1 MHRPGLEDTP
11 GLGLAASRDSL
22 DTEAAAAVAP
32 HLVCSDPRPAPAPA
46 PARSSELASILQR
59 GPGQYILEKRQ
70 ETEIRSSVCEL
81 EEAFRSPSSIKQSVI
96 VQPPT
101 SSSTCPTSCLDS
113 ASTSHQSP
121 ARQPRKRKLPPQNV
135 ASAES
140 QNSQDPQNSQDL
152 QNSHNSQNSTAG
164 FSQLAALVPGLA
176 EGGSIKVSKAA
187 QLMKAADHIRGLKT
201 ENQNLEEEIELLQ
214 ASNQDL
220 LDNILSF
227 QTQLANNGK
236 SRNTILNLPCL
247 FSIVSPC
254 PWPGCPGPPSSGT
267 LEDLFS
273 LHVRASS
280 LHNWKYWVF
289 SQVLQPLVTSYE
301 KWVQI

>member
-32 HLVCSDPRPAPAPA
+32 HLVCSDPRPAPA

-96 VQPPT
+96 VQPP
-101 SSSTCPTSCLDS
+101 STCLDS

-121 ARQPRKRKLPPQNV
+121 AARQPRKRKLPPQNV
-135 ASAES
+135 AAAES
-140 QNSQDPQNSQDL
+140 QNSQNSQ
-152 QNSHNSQNSTAG
+152 NFQNSTAG

-236 SRNTILNLPCL
+236 SRNAIRYPPCVSKCVL
-247 FSIVSPC
+247 SISVS
-254 PWPGCPGPPSSGT
+254 PGCPGPPSFGT
-267 LEDLFS
+267 LEDMFS

-289 SQVLQPLVTSYE
+289 AQLLQPLVTSYE
-301 KWVQI
+301 RWVHTL

>member
-1 MHRPGLEDTP
+1 M
-11 GLGLAASRDSL
+11 
-22 DTEAAAAVAP
+22 AP
-32 HLVCSDPRPAPAPA
+32 HLVCSDPRPAPA

-96 VQPPT
+96 VQPP
-101 SSSTCPTSCLDS
+101 STSCLDS

-121 ARQPRKRKLPPQNV
+121 AARQPRKRKLPPQNV
-135 ASAES
+135 TAAES
-140 QNSQDPQNSQDL
+140 QNTQNSQ
-152 QNSHNSQNSTAG
+152 NFQNSTAG

-236 SRNTILNLPCL
+236 SRNTILYPPCVL
-247 FSIVSPC
+247 SISVSLRRL
-254 PWPGCPGPPSSGT
+254 PGPGQLRHPGGHVQPARAGELAAQ
-267 LEDLFS
+267 LE
-273 LHVRASS
+273 
-280 LHNWKYWVF
+280 
-289 SQVLQPLVTSYE
+289 VLGVCPAPAAPGHQLREVG
-301 KWVQI
+301 VV

>member
-11 GLGLAASRDSL
+11 GLGLATTRDSL

-32 HLVCSDPRPAPAPA
+32 HLVCSNTRPAPAPA

-96 VQPPT
+96 VQPP
-101 SSSTCPTSCLDS
+101 SSCMDS

-121 ARQPRKRKLPPQNV
+121 AARQPRKRKLPPQNT
-135 ASAES
+135 
-140 QNSQDPQNSQDL
+140 QNSQNP
-152 QNSHNSQNSTAG
+152 QNSTAG

-236 SRNTILNLPCL
+236 SRNTILYLPCVL
-247 FSIVSPC
+247 SISVSLPRL
-254 PWPGCPGPPSSGT
+254 PGPAQLRHPGGHVQPARAGELAAQ
-267 LEDLFS
+267 LEVLG
-273 LHVRASS
+273 VRPAPAAPGHQ
-280 LHNWKYWVF
+280 LREVGAHI
-289 SQVLQPLVTSYE
+289 VT
-301 KWVQI
+301 

>member
-11 GLGLAASRDSL
+11 GLGLATTRDSL

-32 HLVCSDPRPAPAPA
+32 HLVCSDPRPAPA

-81 EEAFRSPSSIKQSVI
+81 EEAFRSPSSIQQSVI
-96 VQPPT
+96 VQPP
-101 SSSTCPTSCLDS
+101 SSCMDS

-121 ARQPRKRKLPPQNV
+121 AARQPRKRKLPPQNV
-135 ASAES
+135 AAAES
-140 QNSQDPQNSQDL
+140 QNTQNSQNS
-152 QNSHNSQNSTAG
+152 QNFQNSTAG

-236 SRNTILNLPCL
+236 SRSMNTILYLPCVL
-247 FSIVSPC
+247 SPC
-254 PWPGCPGPPSSGT
+254 PCPGCPGAASSCT

-289 SQVLQPLVTSYE
+289 AQLLQPLVTSYE
-301 KWVQI
+301 RWV

>member
-32 HLVCSDPRPAPAPA
+32 HLVCSDTRPA

-140 QNSQDPQNSQDL
+140 QNSQDPQNSQ
-152 QNSHNSQNSTAG
+152 NSQNSTAG

-236 SRNTILNLPCL
+236 SRNTIHHVYCLSRCPC
-247 FSIVSPC
+247 
-254 PWPGCPGPPSSGT
+254 PGCPGPPSSGT

-289 SQVLQPLVTSYE
+289 AQVLQPLVTSYE

>member
-11 GLGLAASRDSL
+11 GLGLATTRDSL

-32 HLVCSDPRPAPAPA
+32 HLVCSDPRPAPA

-96 VQPPT
+96 VQPP
-101 SSSTCPTSCLDS
+101 STSCLDS

-121 ARQPRKRKLPPQNV
+121 AARQPRKRKLPQQNV
-135 ASAES
+135 AAAES
-140 QNSQDPQNSQDL
+140 QNSQNSQ
-152 QNSHNSQNSTAG
+152 NFQNSTAG

-236 SRNTILNLPCL
+236 SRNTILYPPCVL
-247 FSIVSPC
+247 SISVSLRRL
-254 PWPGCPGPPSSGT
+254 PGPGQLRHPGGHVQPARAGELAAQ
-267 LEDLFS
+267 LE
-273 LHVRASS
+273 
-280 LHNWKYWVF
+280 
-289 SQVLQPLVTSYE
+289 VLGVCPAPAAPGHQLREVG
-301 KWVQI
+301 VV

>member
-11 GLGLAASRDSL
+11 GLGLAATRDSL

-32 HLVCSDPRPAPAPA
+32 HLVCSDPRPAPA

-96 VQPPT
+96 VQPP
-101 SSSTCPTSCLDS
+101 STSCLDS

-121 ARQPRKRKLPPQNV
+121 AARQPRKRKLPQQNV
-135 ASAES
+135 AAAES
-140 QNSQDPQNSQDL
+140 QNSQNSQ
-152 QNSHNSQNSTAG
+152 NFQNSTAG

-236 SRNTILNLPCL
+236 SRNTILYLPCL
-247 FSIVSPC
+247 CIVSVSLPRL
-254 PWPGCPGPPSSGT
+254 PGPGQLRHPGGHVQPARAGELAAQ
-267 LEDLFS
+267 LEVLG
-273 LHVRASS
+273 VRPAPAAPGHQ
-280 LHNWKYWVF
+280 LREVG
-289 SQVLQPLVTSYE
+289 VV
-301 KWVQI
+301 

>member
-11 GLGLAASRDSL
+11 GLGLATTRDSL

-32 HLVCSDPRPAPAPA
+32 HLVCSDPRPAPA

-96 VQPPT
+96 VQPP
-101 SSSTCPTSCLDS
+101 STSCLDS

-121 ARQPRKRKLPPQNV
+121 AARQPRKRKLPPQNV
-135 ASAES
+135 AAAES
-140 QNSQDPQNSQDL
+140 QNSQNSQ
-152 QNSHNSQNSTAG
+152 NFQNSTAG

-236 SRNTILNLPCL
+236 SRNTILYLPCVL
-247 FSIVSPC
+247 SPC
-254 PWPGCPGPPSSGT
+254 PCAGCPGPASSGT
-267 LEDLFS
+267 LEDMFS

-289 SQVLQPLVTSYE
+289 AQLLQPLVTSYE
-301 KWVQI
+301 RWVQTL

>member
-32 HLVCSDPRPAPAPA
+32 HLVCSDTRPAPA

-113 ASTSHQSP
+113 ASTSHQSTA

-135 ASAES
+135 ASTES
-140 QNSQDPQNSQDL
+140 QNPQDPQNP
-152 QNSHNSQNSTAG
+152 QNSTAG

-236 SRNTILNLPCL
+236 SRNTILNPPCL
-247 FSIVSPC
+247 FSIVYLGVPAQAARARPAPA
-254 PWPGCPGPPSSGT
+254 PWRTCS
-267 LEDLFS
+267 
-273 LHVRASS
+273 AS
-280 LHNWKYWVF
+280 
-289 SQVLQPLVTSYE
+289 T
-301 KWVQI
+301 

>member
-32 HLVCSDPRPAPAPA
+32 HLVCSDTRPAPA

-140 QNSQDPQNSQDL
+140 QNSQDPQNS
-152 QNSHNSQNSTAG
+152 HNSQNSTAG

-236 SRNTILNLPCL
+236 SRNTIHYPPCL
-247 FSIVSPC
+247 FSIVYLRVPAQAARARPAPA
-254 PWPGCPGPPSSGT
+254 PWRTCS
-267 LEDLFS
+267 
-273 LHVRASS
+273 AS
-280 LHNWKYWVF
+280 
-289 SQVLQPLVTSYE
+289 T
-301 KWVQI
+301 

>member
-32 HLVCSDPRPAPAPA
+32 HLVCSDTRPAPAPA

-140 QNSQDPQNSQDL
+140 QNSQDPQNS
-152 QNSHNSQNSTAG
+152 HNSQNSTAG

-236 SRNTILNLPCL
+236 SRNTILNPPCL
-247 FSIVSPC
+247 FSIVYLRVPAQAARARPAPA
-254 PWPGCPGPPSSGT
+254 PWRTCS
-267 LEDLFS
+267 
-273 LHVRASS
+273 AS
-280 LHNWKYWVF
+280 
-289 SQVLQPLVTSYE
+289 T
-301 KWVQI
+301 

>member
-11 GLGLAASRDSL
+11 GLGLAATRDSL

-32 HLVCSDPRPAPAPA
+32 HLVCSDPAPA

-96 VQPPT
+96 VQPP
-101 SSSTCPTSCLDS
+101 STSCLDS

-121 ARQPRKRKLPPQNV
+121 AARQPRKRKLPPQNV
-135 ASAES
+135 VAES
-140 QNSQDPQNSQDL
+140 QNP
-152 QNSHNSQNSTAG
+152 QNSHNPQNPQNSTAG

-236 SRNTILNLPCL
+236 SRNTILYLPCVL
-247 FSIVSPC
+247 SISVSLPRL
-254 PWPGCPGPPSSGT
+254 PGPAQLRHPGGHVQPPRAGELAAQLEVLGVRSAAAAPGHQLREVGAQCTYCNRVSS
-267 LEDLFS
+267 
-273 LHVRASS
+273 
-280 LHNWKYWVF
+280 
-289 SQVLQPLVTSYE
+289 
-301 KWVQI
+301 

>member
-32 HLVCSDPRPAPAPA
+32 HLVCSDTRPA

-140 QNSQDPQNSQDL
+140 QNSQDPQNS
-152 QNSHNSQNSTAG
+152 HNSQNSTAG

-236 SRNTILNLPCL
+236 SRNTILNPPCL
-247 FSIVSPC
+247 FSIVYLRVPAQAARARPAPA
-254 PWPGCPGPPSSGT
+254 PWRTCS
-267 LEDLFS
+267 
-273 LHVRASS
+273 AS
-280 LHNWKYWVF
+280 
-289 SQVLQPLVTSYE
+289 T
-301 KWVQI
+301 

>member
-11 GLGLAASRDSL
+11 GLGLATTRDSL

-32 HLVCSDPRPAPAPA
+32 HLVCSDPRPAPA

-96 VQPPT
+96 VQPP
-101 SSSTCPTSCLDS
+101 STSCLDS

-121 ARQPRKRKLPPQNV
+121 AARQPRKRKLPPQNV
-135 ASAES
+135 TAAES
-140 QNSQDPQNSQDL
+140 QNSQNSQ
-152 QNSHNSQNSTAG
+152 NFQNSTAG

-201 ENQNLEEEIELLQ
+201 ENQILEEEILMLQ
-214 ASNQDL
+214 ASNNDL
-220 LDNILSF
+220 LNNILSF
-227 QTQLANNGK
+227 QTQLGHNGK
-236 SRNTILNLPCL
+236 SRNTMLCCYI
-247 FSIVSPC
+247 
-254 PWPGCPGPPSSGT
+254 
-267 LEDLFS
+267 
-273 LHVRASS
+273 
-280 LHNWKYWVF
+280 
-289 SQVLQPLVTSYE
+289 
-301 KWVQI
+301 

>member
-11 GLGLAASRDSL
+11 GLGLATTRDSL

-32 HLVCSDPRPAPAPA
+32 HLVCSDPRPAPA

-96 VQPPT
+96 VQPP
-101 SSSTCPTSCLDS
+101 SSSTSCLDS

-121 ARQPRKRKLPPQNV
+121 AARQPRKRKLPPQNV

-140 QNSQDPQNSQDL
+140 QNSQNSQ
-152 QNSHNSQNSTAG
+152 NFQNSTAG

-236 SRNTILNLPCL
+236 SRNTILYLPCVL
-247 FSIVSPC
+247 SISVSLRRL
-254 PWPGCPGPPSSGT
+254 PGPGQLRHPGGHVQPARAGELAAQ
-267 LEDLFS
+267 LEVLG
-273 LHVRASS
+273 VRPAPAAPGHQ
-280 LHNWKYWVF
+280 LREVG
-289 SQVLQPLVTSYE
+289 VDIVT
-301 KWVQI
+301 

>member
-11 GLGLAASRDSL
+11 GLGLATTRDSL

-32 HLVCSDPRPAPAPA
+32 HLVCSDPRPAPA

-96 VQPPT
+96 VQPP
-101 SSSTCPTSCLDS
+101 STSCLDS

-121 ARQPRKRKLPPQNV
+121 AARQPRKRKLPQQNV
-135 ASAES
+135 VAAES
-140 QNSQDPQNSQDL
+140 QNSHNPQNSQ
-152 QNSHNSQNSTAG
+152 NFQNSTAG

-236 SRNTILNLPCL
+236 SRNTILYPPCVSKCVL
-247 FSIVSPC
+247 SISVS
-254 PWPGCPGPPSSGT
+254 PGCPGAPSSGT
-267 LEDLFS
+267 LEDMFS

-289 SQVLQPLVTSYE
+289 AQLLQPLVTSYE
-301 KWVQI
+301 RWV